1 MGCIKSRGL
10 IKINNIDKIK
20 ENKNQI
26 EQNKLISTYVSSSEC
41 GVSECSDKC
50 SSLQKSNRSGNK
62 NFEMEKESKNWHK

>member
-1 MGCIKSRGL
+1 MGCIKSRGI
-10 IKINNIDKIK
+10 IKINSITQVK

-50 SSLQKSNRSGNK
+50 SSLQKSKSNRSGSK
-62 NFEMEKESKNWHK
+62 NFEVEKEPNN

>member
-50 SSLQKSNRSGNK
+50 SSLQKSYRSGNK
-62 NFEMEKESKNWHK
+62 NFEMEKESKN

>member
-1 MGCIKSRGL
+1 MGCIKSSGV

-41 GVSECSDKC
+41 GVSDCSDKR
-50 SSLQKSNRSGNK
+50 SSLQESNRSRSN
-62 NFEMEKESKNWHK
+62 NFEVEKESKN